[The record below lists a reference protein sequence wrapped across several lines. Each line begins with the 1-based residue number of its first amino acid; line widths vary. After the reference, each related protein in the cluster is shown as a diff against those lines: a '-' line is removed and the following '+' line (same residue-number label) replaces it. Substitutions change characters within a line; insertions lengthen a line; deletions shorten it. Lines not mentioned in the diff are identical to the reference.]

1 MVSFE
6 SLNYIA
12 FGIISIQS
20 SMYSG
25 VSDFQEV
32 TFLVTYLEI
41 L

>member
-6 SLNYIA
+6 SLNLA

-20 SMYSG
+20 SMYNG
-25 VSDFQEV
+25 FSDFQEV
-32 TFLVTYLEI
+32 TVLVTYLEI